1 MRIHHPETIIAII
14 KCWISLR
21 IRIIRSVSWIV
32 IRFWW
37 FWWWLTDNIMPLRK
51 SINIIYC
58 GSIYP
63 WIHSFWIYCW
73 IFLFFSLLNERFLS
87 FWRKF
92 ISWVRF
98 FRNVILNEIVDIFIN
113 LLITNILLWS
123 CFKLSK
129 RFWLIVMILLP
140 LHCDILSKIF
150 ISIHSSCEERL
161 TLWNLL

>member
-1 MRIHHPETIIAII
+1 LRIHHPETIIAII

-21 IRIIRSVSWIV
+21 IRIVRSVSWIV
-32 IRFWW
+32 IWFWW

-51 SINIIYC
+51 SINIIC
-58 GSIYP
+58 CCSVYP

-73 IFLFFSLLNERFLS
+73 IFLFFSLLNERLLS

-129 RFWLIVMILLP
+129 WFWLIVMILLP

-150 ISIHSSCEERL
+150 ISIHPSCEERL